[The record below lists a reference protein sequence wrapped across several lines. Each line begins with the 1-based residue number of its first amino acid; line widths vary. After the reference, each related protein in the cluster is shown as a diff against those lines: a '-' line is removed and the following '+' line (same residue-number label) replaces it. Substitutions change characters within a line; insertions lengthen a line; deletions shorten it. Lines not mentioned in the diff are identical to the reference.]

1 VLQHVAKDR
10 PHRAARDPQESA
22 HLTTRRRRWDADL
35 IRLAAK
41 QGGTPAA
48 NGQEERSRVPY
59 TIAYD
64 ESRGGVIST
73 FSGSI
78 TAEDILNS
86 FIERFEDTQR
96 STAVTY
102 SIGDYTNVS
111 SLTLSSSN
119 VRDLADRARDLL
131 RRQKHLIVAIVAP
144 SDIAFGLGRMVE
156 LYADQAEAIT
166 VFRTL
171 AEANAWIAE
180 RLPVRHPER

>member
-1 VLQHVAKDR
+1 
-10 PHRAARDPQESA
+10 
-22 HLTTRRRRWDADL
+22 
-35 IRLAAK
+35 
-41 QGGTPAA
+41 
-48 NGQEERSRVPY
+48 VPY
-59 TIAYD
+59 TIAFD

-86 FIERFEDTQR
+86 FIERFEDPR
-96 STAVTY
+96 SSAVSY

-111 SLTLSSSN
+111 SLMLSTSEAQ
-119 VRDLADRARDLL
+119 DLADRARRLL
-131 RRQKHLIVAIVAP
+131 QRQKNLIAVIVAP

-171 AEANAWIAE
+171 EEAHAWIAE
-180 RLPVRHPER
+180 RLRPRPGTSTS